1 MTSEKPVRA
10 ARGLGSTGR
19 EVGVLHGVGG
29 SCSAHNPWPAH
40 PGPRAVSGP
49 GSSPGSGDRP
59 SATRTRHRSQRRTEV
74 STLRTWV
81 VPGPMLPASTPG
93 VLRFSLGLRWLSRV
107 HVRCVDTSHLPGSLD
122 QHTTASRTTKSIRF
136 PAEQATEAV
145 PLGRTPA
152 LRDGSAPVDAP
163 DVPGVPAG
171 CRGRRS
177 ARRTPLS
184 PGCIRGQRPR
194 TRCGPARRPPC
205 APAPR
210 R

>member
-29 SCSAHNPWPAH
+29 LVQCAQPLASAPRASCSSRPE
-40 PGPRAVSGP
+40 
-49 GSSPGSGDRP
+49 SSPGSGDRP

-145 PLGRTPA
+145 PLGRAPT

-210 R
+210 H

>member
-29 SCSAHNPWPAH
+29 LVQCAQPLASAPRASCSI
-40 PGPRAVSGP
+40 GPRVFTWERRPTERHQDPEQEPEEDRGVHAADMGGSRADAPGEYPRSSAVLARLAVAEP
-49 GSSPGSGDRP
+49 
-59 SATRTRHRSQRRTEV
+59 RSCP
-74 STLRTWV
+74 LR
-81 VPGPMLPASTPG
+81 G
-93 VLRFSLGLRWLSRV
+93 
-107 HVRCVDTSHLPGSLD
+107 HSHPPGSLD

-145 PLGRTPA
+145 PLGRAPT